1 MVARF
6 LLLVSFFLSLLV
18 CPRLSV
24 ASYAIDIAR
33 LVPLFLICSPSFPVF
48 RLGFFSSLFI
58 FLLPLF
64 LLSLPSALP
73 PSLSSLPPSLSLYSF
88 PIPTPLSPDLLL
100 ILGLISLHLTP
111 LSPRPHFPPRSA
123 RSIGGGGGVRSG
135 STAIR
140 FRGNMCICVR
150 PLGLPRVA
158 WARAGGALVL
168 NCCLYD
174 NCYHHCYYL
183 MFVSYEKDPFVSVY
197 IFMILLCL
205 TIVIIITTTIMI
217 TIMFT
222 VYFSLLFLPRHVFV
236 CVTQPQVPSRNRSLR
251 SRVIHPGEAGA
262 SAGN

>member
-123 RSIGGGGGVRSG
+123 RSIGGGGGGEERFDCYSFSG
-135 STAIR
+135 KYVHMCEAARTPARGLGEGGRR
-140 FRGNMCICVR
+140 F
-150 PLGLPRVA
+150 
-158 WARAGGALVL
+158 GA
-168 NCCLYD
+168 
-174 NCYHHCYYL
+174 
-183 MFVSYEKDPFVSVY
+183 
-197 IFMILLCL
+197 
-205 TIVIIITTTIMI
+205 
-217 TIMFT
+217 
-222 VYFSLLFLPRHVFV
+222 
-236 CVTQPQVPSRNRSLR
+236 
-251 SRVIHPGEAGA
+251 
-262 SAGN
+262 